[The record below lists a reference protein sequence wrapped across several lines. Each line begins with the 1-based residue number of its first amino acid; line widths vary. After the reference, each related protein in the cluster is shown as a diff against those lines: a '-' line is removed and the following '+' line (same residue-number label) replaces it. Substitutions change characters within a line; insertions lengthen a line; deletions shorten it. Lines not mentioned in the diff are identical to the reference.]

1 MDLKRVLNSDQMKF
15 YFGCRGSGLKS
26 QSFMDM
32 IRSAKGT
39 SQDDDLDDEDDFV
52 MKKESSSTSQIHRGL
67 NSIRYHQRDI
77 F

>member
-1 MDLKRVLNSDQMKF
+1 
-15 YFGCRGSGLKS
+15 
-26 QSFMDM
+26 MDM
-32 IRSAKGT
+32 LRSAKGT
-39 SQDDDLDDEDDFV
+39 SQDDDLDDEVDFV